1 MTSGIEDA
9 IGSRLEPLPEGLRR
23 HIYRVQKVAM
33 ELARQHEVD
42 GEKTRLAALA
52 HDIARAMK
60 GEDLLRKAR
69 ELGIAVHP
77 VEAEVPILLHGPVA
91 AETLRL
97 TDGLE
102 DQDIY
107 EAVYWHSTAREGL
120 GPAAK
125 VVYLADKLDPRKV
138 GRYPFLPEL
147 RALAMKSLDRAILEF
162 LSRELV
168 SLLQQGSLVHPTSV
182 EARNE
187 LVLNLTHN
195 RSHGGQHG

>member
-1 MTSGIEDA
+1 VTSGIEDA

-23 HIYRVQKVAM
+23 HIYRVQKVAL

-125 VVYLADKLDPRKV
+125 VVYLADKLDPQKV
-138 GRYPFLPEL
+138 SRYPFLPEL

-168 SLLQQGSLVHPTSV
+168 SLLRQGSLVHPTSV

>member
-23 HIYRVQKVAM
+23 HIYRVQKVAL

-91 AETLRL
+91 AEMLRL

>member
-1 MTSGIEDA
+1 VTSGIEDA

-23 HIYRVQKVAM
+23 HIYRVQKVAL

-102 DQDIY
+102 DQDVY

-168 SLLQQGSLVHPTSV
+168 SLLRQGSLVHPTSV

>member
-23 HIYRVQKVAM
+23 HIYRVQKVAL

-91 AETLRL
+91 AEMLRL

-125 VVYLADKLDPRKV
+125 VVYLADKLDPQKV
-138 GRYPFLPEL
+138 SRYPFLPEL

>member
-1 MTSGIEDA
+1 VTSGIEDA

-23 HIYRVQKVAM
+23 HIYRVQKVAL

-125 VVYLADKLDPRKV
+125 VVYLADKLDPQKV
-138 GRYPFLPEL
+138 SRYPFLPEL

>member
-23 HIYRVQKVAM
+23 HIYRVQKVAL

-91 AETLRL
+91 AEMLRL

-125 VVYLADKLDPRKV
+125 VVYLADKLDPQKV
-138 GRYPFLPEL
+138 SRYPFLPEL

-168 SLLQQGSLVHPTSV
+168 SLLRQGSLVHPTSV

>member
-9 IGSRLEPLPEGLRR
+9 IGSRLEPLPQGLRR
-23 HIYRVQKVAM
+23 HIYRVQKVAL

>member
-1 MTSGIEDA
+1 MS
-9 IGSRLEPLPEGLRR
+9 SRTNELIAARVGALPEGLRS
-23 HIYRVQKVAM
+23 HIYRVQQVAVD
-33 ELARQHEVD
+33 LAHQHSIE
-42 GEKTRLAALA
+42 GEKAKLGALA

-125 VVYLADKLDPRKV
+125 VVYLADKLDPQKV
-138 GRYPFLPEL
+138 SRYPFLPEL

-168 SLLQQGSLVHPTSV
+168 SLLRQGSLVHPTSV

>member
-1 MTSGIEDA
+1 VTSGIEDA

-23 HIYRVQKVAM
+23 HIYRVQKVAL

-91 AETLRL
+91 AEMLRL

-107 EAVYWHSTAREGL
+107 EAVYWHSTARKGL

-125 VVYLADKLDPRKV
+125 VVYLADKLDPQKV
-138 GRYPFLPEL
+138 SRYPFLPEL

-168 SLLQQGSLVHPTSV
+168 SLLRQGSLVHPTSV

>member
-1 MTSGIEDA
+1 VTSGIEDA

-23 HIYRVQKVAM
+23 HIYRVQKVAL

-69 ELGIAVHP
+69 ELSIAVHP

-125 VVYLADKLDPRKV
+125 VVYLADKLDPQKV
-138 GRYPFLPEL
+138 SRYPFLPEL